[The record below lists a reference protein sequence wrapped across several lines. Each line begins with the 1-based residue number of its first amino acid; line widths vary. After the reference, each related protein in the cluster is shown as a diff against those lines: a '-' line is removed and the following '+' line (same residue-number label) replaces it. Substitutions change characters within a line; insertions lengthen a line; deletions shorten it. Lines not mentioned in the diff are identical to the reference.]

1 MNYKKL
7 GKILGKIMFLEGVL
21 MLAPLAISLIYKESL
36 VHILAFLIPIIVVM
50 AIGFLLQ
57 IPKPKRDN
65 LYQKEGFALT
75 AMVWIVMTLF
85 GAIPFV
91 INGDI
96 PNYADAC
103 FEMMSGFTT
112 TGSSVI
118 TDITTVAHSTLFWR
132 SFSHWIG
139 GMGILVFVL
148 IFIPES
154 NDGSS
159 MHLLRAESP
168 GPQVGKIVSKMK
180 VTTRI
185 LYLIYLG
192 MTTLQIII
200 MCCGPITD
208 YTAMCNDLGVE
219 AANAYRDD
227 KVFHAFL
234 STFGCAGTGGFGFIP
249 GSMEYFTPFAQYIV
263 SIFLILFGVNFS
275 LYYLLLIGK
284 IKDVLRS
291 EEFKSYFLII
301 ALAVFF
307 VFLSLVGRF
316 EAFPQVYNTEE
327 SFRHSLFQVSSL
339 LTTAGYTTTDYDVWP
354 MLGKTALVMV
364 MFIGAMA
371 GSTAGG
377 IKVSRIVMAMK
388 GAYINVRKLINPR
401 YVPKAKFEGKTL
413 EQRTINDVFAF
424 ITLYFFIFLAGIF
437 VLSFD
442 SVNGIVVQIA
452 SDAGNYEVKHGFF
465 SNFSA
470 VLTCISN
477 VGPAFEAVGPYSSFA
492 GYNDFSTIILTFI
505 MMLGRLEILP
515 VLILFNKRTW
525 QRI

>member
-7 GKILGKIMFLEGVL
+7 GKILGKIMILEAIL
-21 MLAPLAISLIYKESL
+21 MIAPLAVSLIYKEGIRN
-36 VHILAFLIPIIVVM
+36 ILAFLIPVLM
-50 AIGFLLQ
+50 LALLGFLLQ
-57 IPKPKRDN
+57 IPKPRRDQ

-75 AMVWIVMTLF
+75 ALVWIVMTLF
-85 GAIPFV
+85 GAVPFV
-91 INGDI
+91 LNGDI
-96 PNYADAC
+96 PNYVDAW
-103 FEMMSGFTT
+103 FEIMSGFTT

-118 TDITTVAHSTLFWR
+118 PDITAVSHSTLFWR

-154 NDGSS
+154 NEGSS

-192 MTTLQIII
+192 MTVLEVMIL
-200 MCCGPITD
+200 MLDEPIPG
-208 YTAMCNDLGVE
+208 YENEQFFFSLLA
-219 AANAYRDD
+219 
-227 KVFHAFL
+227 
-234 STFGCAGTGGFGFIP
+234 TFGCAGTGGFGFIP
-249 GSMEYFTPFAQYIV
+249 GSMELFHPFSQYV
-263 SIFLILFGVNFS
+263 MAIFLILFGCNFS

-284 IKDVLRS
+284 VRQVFKS

-301 ALAVFF
+301 GSAVAF
-307 VFLSLVGRF
+307 VFISLVGRF
-316 EAFPQVYNTEE
+316 ESFPQVYTTEE
-327 SFRHSLFQVSSL
+327 SFRHSLFQVASL
-339 LTTAGYTTTDYDVWP
+339 MTTAGYTTTDYDVWP
-354 MLGKTALVMV
+354 MLAKTTLIVV

-377 IKVSRIVMAMK
+377 IKMSRIVIAMK

-401 YVPKAKFEGKTL
+401 YVPKAKFEGKSL
-413 EQRTINDVFAF
+413 EEKTISDVFAF
-424 ITLYFFIFLAGIF
+424 ITLYFFILVAAIFL
-437 VLSFD
+437 LSFD
-442 SVNGIVVQIA
+442 PINGEVVTVV
-452 SDAGNYEVKHGFF
+452 SDAGTYTVKHGFF

-470 VLTCISN
+470 ALTCISN
-477 VGPAFEAVGPYSSFA
+477 VGPAFEAVGPYASFA
-492 GYNDFSTIILTFI
+492 GYSVFSKIILTLT

-515 VLILFNKRTW
+515 VFILFSPKTW
-525 QRI
+525 KKV

>member
-7 GKILGKIMFLEGVL
+7 GKILGKIMILEGVL
-21 MLAPLAISLIYKESL
+21 MLAPLAVSFIYKESF
-36 VHILAFLIPIIVVM
+36 VHILAFLIPIIAVTV
-50 AIGFLLQ
+50 IGFLLQ
-57 IPKPKRDN
+57 IPKPKRN
-65 LYQKEGFALT
+65 NFYQKEGFALT
-75 AMVWIVMTLF
+75 AMVWIIMTLF

-96 PNYADAC
+96 PNYFDAC
-103 FEMMSGFTT
+103 FEIMSGFTT
-112 TGSSVI
+112 TGASII
-118 TDITTVAHSTLFWR
+118 TDISVMSHSTLFWR
-132 SFSHWIG
+132 IFSHWIG

-168 GPQVGKIVSKMK
+168 GPQVGKLVSKMN

-192 MTTLQIII
+192 MTVLEVIIL
-200 MCCGPITD
+200 MLDKPIAG
-208 YTAMCNDLGVE
+208 YENEQFFFSLLA
-219 AANAYRDD
+219 
-227 KVFHAFL
+227 
-234 STFGCAGTGGFGFIP
+234 TFGCAGTGGFGFIP
-249 GSMEYFTPFAQYIV
+249 GSMELFHPFSQYV
-263 SIFLILFGVNFS
+263 MAIFMILFGVNFS

-284 IKDVLRS
+284 LKDVLRS
-291 EEFKSYFLII
+291 EEFKSYFLIA

-316 EAFPQVYNTEE
+316 EAFPQSYTTEE
-327 SFRHSLFQVSSL
+327 AFRHSLFQVASL
-339 LTTAGYTTTDYDVWP
+339 MTTTGYTTTDYNVWP
-354 MLGKTALVMV
+354 MTGRTALILI

-377 IKVSRIVMAMK
+377 IKLSRIIIAIK

-413 EQRTINDVFAF
+413 EQKTINDVFAF
-424 ITLYFFIFLAGIF
+424 ITLYFFILLAGVF
-437 VLSFD
+437 LLSFD
-442 SVNGIVVQIA
+442 GVNGTVVQIA
-452 SDAGNYEVKHGFF
+452 SDAGNYEVRHGFF

-470 VLTCISN
+470 VLACISN
-477 VGPAFEAVGPYSSFA
+477 VGPAFEAIGPYSSYA
-492 GYNDFSTIILTFI
+492 GYSDFTKVILTFI

-525 QRI
+525 QKI

>member
-7 GKILGKIMFLEGVL
+7 GKIMGKIMIFEGIL
-21 MLAPLAISLIYKESL
+21 MLAPLAVSLIYKESL
-36 VHILAFLIPIIVVM
+36 THILAFLIPMVIVTI
-50 AIGFLLQ
+50 IGFLLQ
-57 IPKPKRDN
+57 IPKPQRNN

-91 INGDI
+91 INGEI
-96 PNYADAC
+96 PNYIDAC
-103 FEMMSGFTT
+103 FEIMSGFTT

-118 TDITTVAHSTLFWR
+118 TDITAISHSTLFWR

-192 MTTLQIII
+192 MTVLEVIVL
-200 MCCGPITD
+200 MLDKPIPG
-208 YTAMCNDLGVE
+208 YENDQFFFSLL
-219 AANAYRDD
+219 A
-227 KVFHAFL
+227 
-234 STFGCAGTGGFGFIP
+234 TFGCAGTGGFGFIP
-249 GSMEYFTPFAQYIV
+249 GSMELFHPFSQYV
-263 SIFLILFGVNFS
+263 MSIFLILFGCNFS

-284 IKDVLRS
+284 VRDVFRS
-291 EEFKSYFLII
+291 EEFRSYFLII
-301 ALAVFF
+301 GLAVAF
-307 VFLSLVGRF
+307 VFFSLVGRI
-316 EAFPQVYNTEE
+316 EAFPQTYTTEDA
-327 SFRHSLFQVSSL
+327 FRHSLFQVASL
-339 LTTAGYTTTDYDVWP
+339 ITTAGFTTTDYQVWP
-354 MLGKTALVMV
+354 MLATTSLLLVMF
-364 MFIGAMA
+364 MGAMA

-377 IKVSRIVMAMK
+377 IKVSRIVIAMK
-388 GAYINVRKLINPR
+388 GTYINVRKLINPR

-413 EQRTINDVFAF
+413 ESRTINDVFAF
-424 ITLYFFIFLAGIF
+424 ITLYFFILLAALFL
-437 VLSFD
+437 LSFD
-442 SVNGIVVQIA
+442 PVNSQTVTIS
-452 SDAGNYEVKHGFF
+452 SDAGTYDVKHGFF
-465 SNFSA
+465 SNLSA
-470 VLTCISN
+470 VLACISN

-492 GYNDFSTIILTFI
+492 GFSGFSKTVLSLT
-505 MMLGRLEILP
+505 MLLGRLEILP

-525 QRI
+525 KRV

>member
-7 GKILGKIMFLEGVL
+7 GAVLGKIMILESVL
-21 MLAPLAISLIYKESL
+21 MIAPLVVSFIYREPLIHK
-36 VHILAFLIPIIVVM
+36 LAFLIPILLLAVL
-50 AIGFLLQ
+50 GLLLQ
-57 IPKPKRDN
+57 IPKPERN
-65 LYQKEGFALT
+65 SFYQKEGFALT
-75 AMVWIVMTLF
+75 ALVWIIMTLF

-91 INGDI
+91 INGTI
-96 PNYADAC
+96 PNYIDAC
-103 FEMMSGFTT
+103 FEIMSGFTT

-118 TDITTVAHSTLFWR
+118 TDITAVPHSTLFWR

-154 NDGSS
+154 DDGSS

-168 GPQVGKIVSKMK
+168 GPQVGKLVSKMK

-192 MTTLQIII
+192 MTVLEVIIL
-200 MCCGPITD
+200 MLDKPIPG
-208 YTAMCNDLGVE
+208 YENEQFFFSLLA
-219 AANAYRDD
+219 
-227 KVFHAFL
+227 
-234 STFGCAGTGGFGFIP
+234 TFGCAGTGGFGFIP
-249 GSMEYFTPFAQYIV
+249 GSMELFHPFSQYV
-263 SIFLILFGVNFS
+263 MSIFLILFGCNFS

-284 IKDVLRS
+284 WKDVLRS
-291 EEFKSYFLII
+291 EEFKSYFAII
-301 ALAVFF
+301 AGAIAMVFI
-307 VFLSLVGRF
+307 SLIWRF
-316 EAFPQVYNTEE
+316 EAFPQDYTTEE
-327 SFRHSLFQVSSL
+327 AFRHSLFQVASL
-339 LTTAGYTTTDYDVWP
+339 MTTAGYTTTEYHVWP
-354 MLGKTALVMV
+354 MLATTSLVLV

-377 IKVSRIVMAMK
+377 IKVSRIVIAIK
-388 GAYINVRKLINPR
+388 GAYINVRKMISPR
-401 YVPKAKFEGKTL
+401 YVPKARFEGKTL
-413 EQRTINDVFAF
+413 ESKTINDVFAF
-424 ITLYFFIFLAGIF
+424 ITLYFFIFLAALF
-437 VLSFD
+437 LLAFD
-442 SVNGIVVQIA
+442 PVNGQLVNIV
-452 SDAGNYEVKHGFF
+452 SDAGTYTVEHGFF

-492 GYNDFSTIILTFI
+492 GYSDFSTIVLTLT

-525 QRI
+525 QKI

>member
-7 GKILGKIMFLEGVL
+7 GKILGKIMVVESIL
-21 MLAPLAISLIYKESL
+21 MLAPLAVSIIYKEPIKNIIAFI
-36 VHILAFLIPIIVVM
+36 VPILALLLV
-50 AIGFLLQ
+50 GFLLQ
-57 IPKPKRDN
+57 IPKPQRN
-65 LYQKEGFALT
+65 TLYQKEGFALT
-75 AMVWIVMTLF
+75 ALVWLVMTLF

-96 PNYADAC
+96 PNYIDAC

-118 TDITTVAHSTLFWR
+118 TDITAMSHSTLFWR

-154 NDGSS
+154 NEGSS

-192 MTTLQIII
+192 MTVLEVIIL
-200 MCCGPITD
+200 MLDKPIPGYEGD
-208 YTAMCNDLGVE
+208 QFFFSLLA
-219 AANAYRDD
+219 
-227 KVFHAFL
+227 
-234 STFGCAGTGGFGFIP
+234 TFGCAGTGGFGFLP
-249 GSMEYFTPFAQYIV
+249 GSMEMFHPFSQYV
-263 SIFLILFGVNFS
+263 MAIFLILFGCNFS
-275 LYYLLLIGK
+275 LYYLMLIGK
-284 IKDVLRS
+284 IKHVLKS
-291 EEFKSYFLII
+291 EEFRSYFLII
-301 ALAVFF
+301 GSAVAF
-307 VFLSLVGRF
+307 VFISLIWRF
-316 EAFPQVYNTEE
+316 ESFPQVYTTEE
-327 SFRHSLFQVSSL
+327 AFRHSLFQVASL
-339 LTTAGYTTTDYDVWP
+339 ITTAGYTTTDYHVWP
-354 MLGKTALVMV
+354 MLATTTLVIV

-377 IKVSRIVMAMK
+377 IKVSRIVIAAK

-413 EQRTINDVFAF
+413 ERETINDVFAF
-424 ITLYFFIFLAGIF
+424 ITLYFFIFMAVIF
-437 VLSFD
+437 LLSFD
-442 SVNGIVVQIA
+442 PINGEIVTIA
-452 SDAGNYEVKHGFF
+452 SDAGTYTVKHGFF

-470 VLTCISN
+470 ALTCISN
-477 VGPAFEAVGPYSSFA
+477 VGPAFEAVGPYASFA
-492 GYNDFSTIILTFI
+492 GYSIFSKIILTFT

-515 VLILFNKRTW
+515 VLILFNRRTW
-525 QRI
+525 KKV